1 MKKIMGA
8 LGFAVVL
15 LLAGCS
21 SSTGGASGLSAAERQ
36 QMLNEA
42 AAPSLP
48 DGFTDAGTGA
58 AVKWLD
64 KDDPRWDCGYLDSC
78 VNVEVYAY
86 EPCLR
91 GVYIEA
97 NILNGDTVV
106 DWTNGTLSALDAGQT
121 GIIKL
126 GKVGTTGGST
136 YKMTQVSCS

>member
-1 MKKIMGA
+1 MKKIMGV
-8 LGFAVVL
+8 LGVAVVL

-21 SSTGGASGLSAAERQ
+21 SSAGGSSGLSAAERQ
-36 QMLNEA
+36 QLLDEA

-48 DGFTDAGTGA
+48 KGFMDASTGV
-58 AVKWLD
+58 AVKWLE
-64 KDDPRWDCGYLDSC
+64 KDDPRWDCGYFDSC

-106 DWTNGTLSALDAGQT
+106 DWTNGTLSALDTGQK

-126 GKVGTTGGST
+126 GKVGSAGGGT
-136 YKMTQVSCS
+136 YKMTKIQCN